1 MCDDGEGAKEDGRTR
16 VDKGAVV
23 GGAIGGAVNGTA
35 GGAAVGGAIGGA
47 GNGQSGAPGGEAPGR
62 LGGGALVAGGEAL
75 KEEASRGAARELD
88 AVSLVALS
96 GDGAPLVL
104 SGEMEPRE

>member
-1 MCDDGEGAKEDGRTR
+1 
-16 VDKGAVV
+16 
-23 GGAIGGAVNGTA
+23 
-35 GGAAVGGAIGGA
+35 
-47 GNGQSGAPGGEAPGR
+47 
-62 LGGGALVAGGEAL
+62 LVAGGEAL